1 MALRGS
7 QVPPR
12 GFKAVLYYLDE
23 LGQVTQSLSASVSL
37 SVKWGCENQHLVV
50 QGLELWA
57 FSARVWVQPLVGE
70 LRSHQLHHRAKNKPN
85 QTKQQQNLAP
95 ISEGYHE
102 GHRSAV
108 LAQIRDQY
116 PLLLSISSL
125 FPPAKACHMGVVS
138 HIYTHIEQN
147 CNPHLPT
154 RSRTDGG
161 ER

>member
-1 MALRGS
+1 MFSEAEGMALRGS

-70 LRSHQLHHRAKNKPN
+70 LRSHQLHHRAKTKPN
-85 QTKQQQNLAP
+85 QTTAKP
-95 ISEGYHE
+95 STY
-102 GHRSAV
+102 
-108 LAQIRDQY
+108 IRG
-116 PLLLSISSL
+116 LS
-125 FPPAKACHMGVVS
+125 
-138 HIYTHIEQN
+138 
-147 CNPHLPT
+147 
-154 RSRTDGG
+154 
-161 ER
+161 